1 MKLPTEKS
9 GIYHSFT
16 RSICNHCDTML
27 DAKIMIENGA
37 VYVTK
42 YCPDHGFQKGLLE
55 SDAQYYLARHN
66 FDKPGTETTV
76 QTQIKRGC
84 PFDCGLC
91 PDHDQH
97 TCIGLIEITQR
108 CNMNCPVCYAN
119 SEPKG
124 QPSSSLTSEPSSS
137 PSGDLAIAQIE
148 AMMDFYQAS
157 ELNKAEILQISGG
170 EPTCHPQIM
179 DILNLAMTKEFKFVM
194 LNTNGLALL
203 ENPQLVQLLATY
215 KTGFE
220 VYLQF
225 DGLEDANHKTLRS
238 QDPTPK
244 KRQILELLKQHHIP
258 TTLVVAVEE
267 TTNFKALGTI
277 IQYAMDAPMI
287 RGVNFQPLAYYSAD
301 HPAPENRITLT
312 GVLKAIE
319 SQTNGL
325 IRMSD
330 FIPLP
335 CNVERVAINYMIREK
350 DKGAFTPVAK
360 KVNLQSMLPAINN
373 TLSFKIEDADAAV
386 ELCSCMK
393 GLPKLAGLVPK
404 KLLKATVKERLK
416 FIDTSTF
423 RLTVT
428 SFVDRYNFD
437 LKSVQ
442 KECVHI
448 ITPDLRRMP
457 FSTYNMLHRKG
468 GL

>member
-1 MKLPTEKS
+1 MKQPREKS
-9 GIYHSFT
+9 AIYHSFT
-16 RSICNHCDTML
+16 RSICNHCSTML
-27 DAKIMIENGA
+27 DAKIMIEDGA
-37 VYVTK
+37 VHITK
-42 YCPDHGFQKGLLE
+42 SCPEHGFQKGLLE
-55 SDAQYYLARHN
+55 SDSQYYLARHN

-76 QTQIKRGC
+76 QTQIQRGC

-108 CNMNCPVCYAN
+108 CNMNCPMCYAN
-119 SEPKG
+119 SE
-124 QPSSSLTSEPSSS
+124 QND
-137 PSGDLAIAQIE
+137 DLALDCVE

-157 ELNKAEILQISGG
+157 ELGKAEILQISGG
-170 EPTCHPQIM
+170 EPTCHPQILE
-179 DILNLAMTKEFKFVM
+179 ILNLAMTKDFKFVM

-203 ENPQLVQLLATY
+203 ENPQLVQLLATF

-225 DGLEDANHKTLRS
+225 DGLEDADHKTLRG

-267 TTNFKALGTI
+267 TTNFKALGSI

-312 GVLKAIE
+312 GVLSAIE
-319 SQTNGL
+319 TQTNGL
-325 IRMSD
+325 IPMSD

-457 FSTYNMLHRKG
+457 FSTYNMLHRKR

>member
-1 MKLPTEKS
+1 MITPKEKS
-9 GIYHSFT
+9 AIYHSFT
-16 RSICNHCDTML
+16 RSICNQCDTML

-42 YCPDHGFQKGLLE
+42 SCPEHGFQKGLLE
-55 SDAQYYLARHN
+55 SDAQYYLARHA

-108 CNMNCPVCYAN
+108 CNMNCPLCYAN
-119 SEPKG
+119 SAQNSELLGSPIG
-124 QPSSSLTSEPSSS
+124 QCSL
-137 PSGDLAIAQIE
+137 PSGDLTLDQINT
-148 AMMDFYQAS
+148 MMDFYQAS
-157 ELNKAEILQISGG
+157 ELDKAEILQISGG
-170 EPTCHPQIM
+170 EPTCHPQILE
-179 DILNLAMTKEFKFVM
+179 ILKLAMTKNFKFVM

-203 ENPQLVQLLATY
+203 DNPELVQLLASF

-225 DGLEDANHKTLRS
+225 DGLEEANHKTLRG

-258 TTLVVAVEE
+258 TTLVVVVEE

-319 SQTNGL
+319 TQTNGL

-350 DKGAFTPVAK
+350 DKGALTPVAK

-448 ITPDLRRMP
+448 ITPDLKRMP
-457 FSTYNMLHRKG
+457 FSTYNMVHRKG